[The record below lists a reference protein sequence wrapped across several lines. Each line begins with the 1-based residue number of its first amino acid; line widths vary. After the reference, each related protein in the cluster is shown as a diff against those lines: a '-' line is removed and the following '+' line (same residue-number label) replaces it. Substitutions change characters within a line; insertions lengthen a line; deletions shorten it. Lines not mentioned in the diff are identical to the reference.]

1 MILGFYVGF
10 FFIFI
15 EKNLIEYKYFF
26 IFMVLNSDLK
36 IYIDNI
42 YILR

>member
-1 MILGFYVGF
+1 MILGFYFVF

-15 EKNLIEYKYFF
+15 EKKIIEYKYFI

-36 IYIDNI
+36 LNIDNMYI
-42 YILR
+42 Y